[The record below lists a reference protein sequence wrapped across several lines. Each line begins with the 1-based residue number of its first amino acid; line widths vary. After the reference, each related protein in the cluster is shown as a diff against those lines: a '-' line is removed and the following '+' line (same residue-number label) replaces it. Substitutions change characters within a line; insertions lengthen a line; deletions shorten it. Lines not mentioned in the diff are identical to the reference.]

1 MKNEPAGSAI
11 LAERI
16 ISEKLKSTWEQVEA
30 GRLTREDYTCEHDSL
45 IQDYSR
51 LWENALRWRSST
63 NPEDSALQELGEY
76 FEGQDPAEIRKRC
89 QGALDEFKNEWEQK
103 VVPGERQ
110 SIQQFYDQNQS
121 YVYELI
127 WWHTLCYDSSPLA
140 YVSALHF
147 AKRHGCSTYLDF
159 GTGVS
164 SGGLI
169 FARHGMEASI
179 ADISSPLLR
188 FSTWRFE
195 QRGLP
200 VRAYD
205 LKRETLPDSHFDLIT
220 AMDVF
225 EHLEDPVGTVATLAR
240 ALKPKGFLLGRF
252 HTDEDDDRDQH
263 IVRDFEPTFQKL
275 VSLGFDQ
282 VWEDDW
288 LWGHKAFQRTRGGVG
303 L

>member
-1 MKNEPAGSAI
+1 MNTGM
-11 LAERI
+11 I
-16 ISEKLKSTWEQVEA
+16 ISEKLKTLWGRVET
-30 GRLTREDYTCEHDSL
+30 GELTAESYSAHQESL
-45 IQDYSR
+45 LKEYSQQ
-51 LWENALRWRSST
+51 WSEALRLPGCEDLERS
-63 NPEDSALQELGEY
+63 AIQELSEY
-76 FEGQDPAEIRKRC
+76 FGYGDPAEIRRRC
-89 QGALDEFKNEWEQK
+89 RGALDEFKDEWEQK
-103 VVPGERQ
+103 VVPGGRQ

-127 WWHTLCYDSSPLA
+127 WWHTLSYDSSPLA

-147 AKRHGCSTYLDF
+147 AKRHGCYTYLDF

-179 ADISSPLLR
+179 ADISSPLLQ
-188 FSTWRFE
+188 FSTWRFK

-205 LKRETLPDSHFDLIT
+205 MKRETLPDGHFDLIT

-225 EHLEDPVGTVATLAR
+225 EHLEDPLGTVATLAR

-288 LWGHKAFQRTRGGVG
+288 LWGHKAFQRTR
-303 L
+303 

>member
-1 MKNEPAGSAI
+1 MKNKPASSVI
-11 LAERI
+11 LAEGI
-16 ISEKLKSTWEQVEA
+16 IYEKLKSTWEVVEG
-30 GRLTREDYTCEHDSL
+30 GRLTRDDYTGEHDSL
-45 IQDYSR
+45 IQDYSQ

-63 NPEDSALQELGEY
+63 NLEDSALQELGEY

-89 QGALDEFKNEWEQK
+89 QGALDEFKNQWEQA

-110 SIQQFYDQNQS
+110 SIREFYDQNQS

-147 AKRHGCSTYLDF
+147 AKGHDCSTYLDF

-188 FSTWRFE
+188 FSTWRFG

-205 LKRETLPDSHFDLIT
+205 LKREMLADSHDDLTT
-220 AMDVF
+220 AID
-225 EHLEDPVGTVATLAR
+225 
-240 ALKPKGFLLGRF
+240 
-252 HTDEDDDRDQH
+252 
-263 IVRDFEPTFQKL
+263 
-275 VSLGFDQ
+275 
-282 VWEDDW
+282 
-288 LWGHKAFQRTRGGVG
+288 AFVH
-303 L
+303 

>member
-1 MKNEPAGSAI
+1 MNNEPARAVNVG
-11 LAERI
+11 EQI
-16 ISEKLKSTWEQVEA
+16 ISEKLKSTWELVET
-30 GRLTREDYTCEHDSL
+30 GRLTREDYTQEHDSL
-45 IQDYSR
+45 IQDYSQ

-63 NPEDSALQELGEY
+63 TLEDSALQELGEY

-89 QGALDEFKNEWEQK
+89 QNALSEFKNEWDRN
-103 VVPGERQ
+103 VVPNDPK
-110 SIQQFYDQNQS
+110 SIQHFYDQNQS
-121 YVYELI
+121 YIYELI
-127 WWHTLCYDSSPLA
+127 WWHTLVYDFSPLA

-147 AKRHGCSTYLDF
+147 AKRHACANYLDF

-164 SGGLI
+164 SGGLV
-169 FARHGMEASI
+169 FARHGMETSI

-188 FSTWRFE
+188 FSKWRFE
-195 QRGLP
+195 QRGLT

-205 LKRETLPDSHFDLIT
+205 LKHETLPDGRFDLIT

-225 EHLEDPVGTVATLAR
+225 EHLDDPLGTVATLAR
-240 ALKPKGFLLGRF
+240 ALKPNGFLLGRF

-263 IVRDFEPTFQKL
+263 IVRDFGPTFRKL
-275 VSLGFDQ
+275 ESLGFDQ

-288 LWGHKAFQRTRGGVG
+288 LWGHKAFQRTRAG